1 MLDAQFIQIPVSS
14 IQYPVSAVMIDR
26 SKEIFL
32 KAQDVIPGGVNS
44 PVRAGRAV
52 GVDPIFIQRAEG
64 CYLWDMEGKRYIDY
78 VCSWGPMILGHRPPE
93 VVQAISDA
101 LENGTSYGAPTELE
115 LNLAKMIVETVP
127 SIEMVRMVNSGT
139 EATMS
144 AIRLAR
150 GFTGRDIIIKFDGCY
165 HGHSDSCLVAAGS
178 GLATFGIPGSPGV
191 PADLARLTISLPFN
205 NLEAVKVT
213 VEKFGDQIAAIIIEP
228 IAGNMGVVLPQE
240 GFLEG
245 LRNITRENDT
255 LLIFDEVITG
265 FRVSP
270 GGAQELYNVIPD
282 LTCLGK
288 IIGGGLPVGA
298 YGGRRDIMKRI
309 APDGNIYQAGTLS
322 GNPLAMAAGMAT
334 LMILKNKE
342 IYAKL
347 EEKSRLLFS
356 GLIEAANKTGV
367 DIVIN
372 RIGSM
377 GSIFF
382 TKNPVV
388 DFSSVKETETSK
400 YASFYREMLAQRIYL
415 APSPFESMFIS
426 SAHNEKIINK
436 TIDSAFNSFKKL

>member
-1 MLDAQFIQIPVSS
+1 MA
-14 IQYPVSAVMIDR
+14 DR
-26 SKEIFL
+26 SSELFLRAKEI
-32 KAQDVIPGGVNS
+32 IPGGVNS
-44 PVRAGRAV
+44 PVRAGLAV
-52 GVDPIFIQRAEG
+52 GVDPLFIQRADG

-78 VCSWGPMILGHRPPE
+78 VCSWGPMILGHRHPE
-93 VVQAISDA
+93 VIQAISYA
-101 LENGTSYGAPTELE
+101 LDNGTSYGAPTDLE

-127 SIEMVRMVNSGT
+127 SVEMVRMVNSGT

-150 GFTGRDIIIKFDGCY
+150 GFTGRNKLIKFDGCY
-165 HGHSDSCLVAAGS
+165 HGHNDSCLVTAGS
-178 GLATFGIPGSPGV
+178 GLATFGIPDSPGV
-191 PADLARLTISLPFN
+191 PADLAKLTISLPFN
-205 NLEAVKVT
+205 NLKAVGLT

-228 IAGNMGVVLPQE
+228 IAGNMGVVLPEE

-245 LRNITRENDT
+245 LRKITKENGI

-270 GGAQELYNVIPD
+270 GGAQELYNIMPD

-309 APDGNIYQAGTLS
+309 APEGNIYQAGTLS
-322 GNPLAMAAGMAT
+322 GNPLAMAAGMTT

-347 EEKSRLLFS
+347 EEKSRFLFS
-356 GLIEAANKTGV
+356 GLIDTAKRAGV

-372 RIGSM
+372 RVGSM

-382 TKNPVV
+382 TKNPVF
-388 DFSSVKETETSK
+388 DFNSVKETESAK

-415 APSPFESMFIS
+415 APSPFEALFVSL
-426 SAHNEKIINK
+426 AHNEKIMKK
-436 TIDSAFNSFKKL
+436 TIDSAFNSFKKLGNMQ

>member
-1 MLDAQFIQIPVSS
+1 MEN
-14 IQYPVSAVMIDR
+14 R
-26 SKEIFL
+26 SGELFL
-32 KAQDVIPGGVNS
+32 KAQKVIPGGVNS

-52 GVDPIFIQRAEG
+52 GIDPPFIQRADG
-64 CYLWDMEGKRYIDY
+64 CYLWDADGKRYIDY

-93 VVQAISDA
+93 VIQAITDA

-115 LNLAKMIVETVP
+115 LNLATMIVETVP

-150 GFTGRDIIIKFDGCY
+150 GFTGRNMIIKFDGCY
-165 HGHSDSCLVAAGS
+165 HGHTDSCLITAGS

-191 PADLARLTISLPFN
+191 PEELAKLTISLPFN
-205 NLEAVKVT
+205 SLEAVEIA

-228 IAGNMGVVLPQE
+228 VAGNMGVVLPEE

-245 LRNITRENDT
+245 LRRITREHGI
-255 LLIFDEVITG
+255 LLMFDEVITG

-270 GGAQELYNVIPD
+270 GGAQELYDIMPD

-298 YGGRRDIMKRI
+298 YGGRRDIMSHI
-309 APDGNIYQAGTLS
+309 APEGNVYQAGTLS
-322 GNPLAMAAGMAT
+322 GNPLAMAAGTAT
-334 LMILKNKE
+334 LTILKNKE
-342 IYAKL
+342 VYGKL
-347 EEKSRLLFS
+347 EEKSRFFFS
-356 GLIEAANKTGV
+356 GLRDAAKKAGV

-372 RIGSM
+372 RVGSM
-377 GSIFF
+377 GSLFF
-382 TKNPVV
+382 TKHPVV

-400 YASFYREMLAQRIYL
+400 YTPFYREMLAQRIYL
-415 APSPFESMFIS
+415 APSPFEALFVSL
-426 SAHNEKIINK
+426 AHNEEIMNK
-436 TIDSAFNSFKKL
+436 TIDSAFNSFKRL